1 MQDFAR
7 HRDKHDLET
16 AEAYTTEWTPDLPS
30 VILGILLG
38 VFVAIIGFKVA
49 DYRATQTAAIEIPI
63 VEQIEDTTLTLDF
76 YDALKTYE
84 VLPRTRP
91 STNY

>member
-1 MQDFAR
+1 MQDFASY
-7 HRDKHDLET
+7 RDNHNLEDSK
-16 AEAYTTEWTPDLPS
+16 AYSTEWTPDLPS
-30 VILGILLG
+30 VILGILIG

-49 DYRATQTAAIEIPI
+49 EYRATQTAAIEIPI

-91 STNY
+91 